1 MNIHDMSLS
10 LASSLLR
17 AEARKDEGTKPGP
30 EKPASTITVSRE
42 FGALGHTVAAE
53 LGKRLGW
60 PVYDQEIIHKIA
72 EEIGRPSFEVAGF
85 DEKPAG
91 WFEDFLC
98 SLGSEYRA
106 SPTGYLRKLAGV
118 VRGLGAMGRCV
129 LVGRGANFILPPRS
143 TLRVRLVADL
153 PDRIHAVARLKGITE
168 REAAREVERTDRER
182 SLFVSR
188 NFGKDPADP
197 HHYDLVINT
206 SSVGVEG
213 AADII
218 LAALHRFESR
228 RPAGAPMTA
237 ATSAG

>member
-1 MNIHDMSLS
+1 MNVHDMSLS
-10 LASSLLR
+10 LAGALLR
-17 AEARKDEGTKPGP
+17 AEARKDEGKKPGR
-30 EKPASTITVSRE
+30 EKPAYTITVSRE

-60 PVYDQEIIHKIA
+60 PVYDQEIMHKIA

-85 DEKPAG
+85 DEKPSG
-91 WFEDFLC
+91 WFEDFLS
-98 SLGSEYRA
+98 SLASKYRVG
-106 SPTGYLRKLAGV
+106 PTGYLRKLVGV
-118 VRGLGAMGRCV
+118 VRGLGAVGRCV
-129 LVGRGANFILPPRS
+129 VVGRGANFVLPPET

-153 PDRIHAVARLKGITE
+153 PDRIHAVARLKGIPE
-168 REAAREVERTDRER
+168 REAAREVEKTDRER

-188 NFGKDPADP
+188 NFGKDLADP
-197 HHYDLVINT
+197 HHYDLVVNT

-228 RPAGAPMTA
+228 RPAGAPMA
-237 ATSAG
+237 AASKG